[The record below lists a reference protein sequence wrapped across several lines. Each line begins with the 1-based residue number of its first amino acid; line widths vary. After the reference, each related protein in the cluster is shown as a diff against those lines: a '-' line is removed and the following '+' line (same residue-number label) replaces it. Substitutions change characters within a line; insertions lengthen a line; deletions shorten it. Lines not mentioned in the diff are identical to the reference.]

1 MGKADR
7 PAPTP
12 DLASFGSEVGFV
24 PDGPVRRP
32 FRPASTLETG
42 PSGRR
47 SPIEDIIPL
56 AYFTYSQI

>member
-24 PDGPVRRP
+24 PDGPALRP
-32 FRPASTLETG
+32 FRPISNLETA
-42 PSGRR
+42 PSGPR
-47 SPIEDIIPL
+47 SPIEDIIHI
-56 AYFTYSQI
+56 AYFMYY